1 MSTPTRPP
9 AAAPARTNRLA
20 RTVLVAGVAVVV
32 VLIVL
37 GIVAAVV
44 TDLLW
49 YRSVGASG
57 VFTTALRT
65 RLLLFVAGAAAAGAV
80 ATVNL
85 ALVGRDGR
93 LLAVVPAGPGAA
105 ARGESGPD
113 GPDGGPGPGRR
124 VSTAPSVVE
133 VPRVAGETDP
143 VRRVSGLL
151 GSVALALIVGTAA
164 QTQWQPVLAALHAQ
178 DFGTRDSQFGLDA
191 SFYVFTY
198 PVLRWLLTASLVVVG
213 VTTVATAIAYASNR
227 SLRLVPPRPAATP
240 AAQTHLCV
248 LVGLFVLLRAAS
260 SWLDRYA
267 IMLRRGPGNGFD
279 GPSYTSVNADLP
291 ASTILAVLG
300 VICAGL
306 FLVAAVRRRGW
317 VLPGVGLGLLLLS
330 GLLLGVVWPAVVQSL
345 RVQPDQPKYEADHV
359 TRNAAATR
367 QAFGLQGVAEVAYPG
382 RAAIGP
388 DTPAATEANAGGI
401 RLADPLLVT
410 STFTQNQQ
418 IKSYYTFPT
427 PLSVDRYL
435 VAGKTQDV
443 VVGAREIDLT
453 GIGAGERNWVN
464 EHTVYTHGYGLVA
477 ASATQTA
484 TGGLPSY
491 LSASIADAGKAG
503 GALGVYEP
511 RIYFGQQTR
520 TYAIVGAPAGTP
532 PIELDLPTGTQ
543 LMTTYAGGGG
553 VAIGGTATQLL
564 FAWHFADRNILL
576 SPRVNADS
584 RILYDRTPVERVR
597 KVAPWLTVDGS
608 VYPTVVDGRLKWV
621 VDGYTTSST
630 FPGSEQVDLA
640 VETANSQSGS
650 DRALRG
656 QVNYLKNSVKAT
668 VDAYDG
674 TVELYAWDEADP
686 ILRTWE
692 AVFPGTVKPRSAVPA
707 GLLDHL
713 RYPQNQFQVQQ
724 GLLAR
729 YHVQSPTSF
738 LARTDFWT
746 PSTDPNGGERRQA
759 PLYLSVTI
767 PGRKTPT
774 FSVTGTFVPQST
786 ADNGGPKNLAG
797 YLSVDADARSP
808 DYGKL
813 TLLTTSSDT
822 QVPGPSQ
829 VDASFK
835 STFSQT
841 LNLLSGNGSGASVN
855 WGDLVA
861 LPVDGGVLWAQ
872 PVYVTRNTG
881 AKLPLLQQVF
891 VAYGSGPVL
900 AQGGTLSEA
909 LTQLFR
915 GRTTGNPAG
924 TTAPAP
930 GGASSSTDLR
940 AALAAADKALA
951 AADAALKAGDF
962 AAYGTAQTQLRAAV
976 NRAIALQGGVVSSP
990 SPEPAGQPAS
1000 ASPSRVAI
1008 PTGSPV
1014 PSTIP
1019 SPTPLG

>member
-9 AAAPARTNRLA
+9 AAVPARTNRLA
-20 RTVLVAGVAVVV
+20 RTVLVAGVVVLL

-37 GIVAAVV
+37 GIGAAIV

-65 RLLLFVAGAAAAGAV
+65 RVLLFVGGAAAAGAL
-80 ATVNL
+80 AAVNL
-85 ALVGRDGR
+85 ALVGRDSR
-93 LLAVVPAGPGAA
+93 LLAVVPTGPGAA
-105 ARGESGPD
+105 GRGEGGPD
-113 GPDGGPGPGRR
+113 GPDGGPGPARR
-124 VSTAPSVVE
+124 VSTAPSIVE
-133 VPRVAGETDP
+133 VPRVAGESDP

-151 GSVALALIVGTAA
+151 GTVVLALVVGTAA
-164 QTQWQPVLAALHAQ
+164 QAQWRTVLAALHAQ
-178 DFGTRDSQFGLDA
+178 DFGTRDSHFGLDA

-198 PVLRWLLTASLVVVG
+198 PVLRWLLTAALVVVG
-213 VTTVATAIAYASNR
+213 VVTVATAIAYASNR
-227 SLRLVPPRPAATP
+227 SLRLVPPRPAATR

-248 LVGLFVLLRAAS
+248 LVGLFILLRAGS
-260 SWLDRYA
+260 SWLDRYG

-279 GPSYTSVNADLP
+279 GPSYTSINADLP

-306 FLVAAVRRRGW
+306 FFVSAVRRRGW

-345 RVQPDQPKYEADHV
+345 RVQPDQPKYEAEFV
-359 TRNAAATR
+359 TRNAAATK
-367 QAFGLQGVAEVAYPG
+367 QAFGLQDVAEVPYPG

-388 DTPAATEANAGGI
+388 NTPVATEANAGGI

-435 VAGKTQDV
+435 VAGRTQDV

-484 TGGLPSY
+484 AGGLPSY
-491 LSASIADAGKAG
+491 LAASIADAGKAG

-511 RIYFGQQTR
+511 RIYFGQQTD

-543 LMTTYAGGGG
+543 QTTTYAGGGG
-553 VAIGGTATQLL
+553 VAIGSTAAQLL

-576 SPRVNADS
+576 SPRVNANS

-630 FPGSEQVDLA
+630 FPGAEQVDLA
-640 VETANSQSGS
+640 AETTNSQSGL

-656 QVNYLKNSVKAT
+656 QVDYLKNSVKAT

-674 TVELYAWDEADP
+674 TVDLYAWDESDP
-686 ILRTWE
+686 VLRTWE

-724 GLLAR
+724 ALLAR

-746 PSTDPNGGERRQA
+746 PSTDPNGGASRQA
-759 PLYLSVTI
+759 PLYLSVTL
-767 PGRKTPT
+767 PGRTTPT

-786 ADNGGPKNLAG
+786 ADNSGPKNLAG

-855 WGDLVA
+855 WGDLIS

-881 AKLPLLQQVF
+881 AKFPLLQQVF

-900 AQGGTLSEA
+900 AQGATLSDA
-909 LTQLFR
+909 LTQLFK
-915 GRTTGNPAG
+915 GTAAVTPQPTTRAS
-924 TTAPAP
+924 P
-930 GGASSSTDLR
+930 GSGGGSADLR
-940 AALAAADKALA
+940 AALAAADTALK
-951 AADAALKAGDF
+951 AADTALKAGDF
-962 AAYGTAQTQLRAAV
+962 AAYGRAQAQLRAAV
-976 NRAIALQGGVVSSP
+976 DRAIALQGGQV
-990 SPEPAGQPAS
+990 G
-1000 ASPSRVAI
+1000 ASPSAA
-1008 PTGSPV
+1008 PTTAPTTA
-1014 PSTIP
+1014 PSTAPTTAP
-1019 SPTPLG
+1019 STAPTTAPPG